1 MTHDAALSLWTA
13 LRGRV
18 MSDEGTLPEVFDQ
31 LSAHIS
37 ASVPISGAGLLIAS
51 SGRRRAVLGASDD
64 RMHRLEQLQ
73 ATFDEGP
80 CMDAICSDRFVGEP
94 DLARART
101 RWPRFRPAALEGGI
115 EAVFSFPV
123 RIGDLTLG
131 ALDCYN
137 VEVGAL
143 TPAQVGDGG
152 LFADIAADLIMHA
165 QADVGVDAVVEQ
177 MAAGDVAPDEL
188 ERATGI
194 TAVQLGVRVV
204 AAGELLR
211 RHARDHGVSL
221 DEVAAA
227 IIAGTLRVRR

>member
-13 LRGRV
+13 LRDRV
-18 MSDEGTLPEVFDQ
+18 MAGEVALPEVFDQ

-37 ASVPISGAGLLIAS
+37 ASVPVSGAGLLITS
-51 SGRRRAVLGASDD
+51 SGRRRAVLGASDE

-73 ATFDEGP
+73 ATFDQGP
-80 CMDAICSDRFVGEP
+80 CMDAVRSGRFVGEP

-101 RWPRFRPAALEGGI
+101 RWPRFRPAAIDGGI
-115 EAVFSFPV
+115 AAVFSFPV
-123 RIGDLTLG
+123 HVGDLTLG
-131 ALDCYN
+131 ALDCYS
-137 VEVGAL
+137 VDVGAL
-143 TPAQVGDGG
+143 TPTQVGEGG

-177 MAAGDVAPDEL
+177 MAAGDVASEEL

-194 TAVQLGVRVV
+194 TAVQVGVRMS
-204 AAGELLR
+204 AADELLR
-211 RHARDHGVSL
+211 RHARDHGISL